1 MFLPKDKKIFKEVFL
16 LALPIILSN
25 LSRVLMSIV
34 DIAMVGR
41 LGKEAIAATG
51 MGGMLAWG
59 ALSVVLGVRTA
70 VQTITSRRVGQNKQN
85 DDASSRRNPAPRMR
99 RRARR
104 RRSRR
109 ARRTIFSLCVK
120 MSIRAAFNADVSV

>member
-1 MFLPKDKKIFKEVFL
+1 MFLPKNKQISKEVFY

-51 MGGMLAWG
+51 MGGMLPWG

-70 VQTITSRRVGQNKQN
+70 VQTITSRRVGQKR
-85 DDASSRRNPAPRMR
+85 DKECG
-99 RRARR
+99 
-104 RRSRR
+104 
-109 ARRTIFSLCVK
+109 T
-120 MSIRAAFNADVSV
+120 AFHNG